1 MIAALLQEA
10 SLGLTMP
17 SESDYPFTVFVWPH
31 QALSV
36 LTPAKLL
43 ELSGHS
49 SDVEVSVSTLT
60 YLLRNVAEPQDWHDA
75 AQQVSVTR
83 FQALKV
89 ALEEH
94 LIDLAV
100 YRVGA
105 VQVQVYIVGRSGDDL
120 AGLSTV
126 LIET

>member
-1 MIAALLQEA
+1 MIAALLQQA
-10 SLGLTMP
+10 SSGLTMP

-31 QALSV
+31 QALPL
-36 LTPAKLL
+36 LTPARLL

-49 SDVEVSVSTLT
+49 SDLEVSLDTLT
-60 YLLRNVAEPQDWHDA
+60 HLLRNVAEPHDWHDD
-75 AQQVSVTR
+75 AQQALISR
-83 FQALKV
+83 FQMLKV

-94 LIDLAV
+94 LSDLAV